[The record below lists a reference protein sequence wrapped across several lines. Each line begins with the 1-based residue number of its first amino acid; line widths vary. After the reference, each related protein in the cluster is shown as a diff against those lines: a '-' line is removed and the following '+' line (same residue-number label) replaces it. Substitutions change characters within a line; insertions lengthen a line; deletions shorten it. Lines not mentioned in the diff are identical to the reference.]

1 VNEIIPSLFVGTR
14 EDAAALGATVPI
26 SWECISVTEYRAI
39 YGRNE
44 ECPNEPVGSIDL
56 PFMKTGTAD
65 PAILNAIAETI
76 AAALDAGKRVLVHCV
91 HAHERSP
98 LAIVWYLVWSGQAT
112 SLESAYEHMTR
123 KHPSTELRL
132 KWLRG
137 SIPQVHA
144 DVPTPLELS

>member
-1 VNEIIPSLFVGTR
+1 VNEIVPRLFVGTR
-14 EDAAALGATVPI
+14 EDAAALGTTVPI

-56 PFMKTGTAD
+56 PFMKTGTVD
-65 PAILNAIAETI
+65 PAVLNVIAETI
-76 AAALDAGKRVLVHCV
+76 AASLAAGKRVLVHCV

-98 LAIVWYLVWSGQAT
+98 LAIVWYLVWSRQAT
-112 SLESAYEHMTR
+112 TLEAAYEHVM
-123 KHPSTELRL
+123 KAHPETELRL

-137 SIPQVHA
+137 AVPQAASTV
-144 DVPTPLELS
+144 LS